1 MRVRLP
7 PRKKRPAALPALS
20 GDLVEAASVFPRFM
34 PSHKESKSQY
44 ETDTYVI
51 KLYQLEL

>member
-1 MRVRLP
+1 M
-7 PRKKRPAALPALS
+7 KRAGIAAGPS